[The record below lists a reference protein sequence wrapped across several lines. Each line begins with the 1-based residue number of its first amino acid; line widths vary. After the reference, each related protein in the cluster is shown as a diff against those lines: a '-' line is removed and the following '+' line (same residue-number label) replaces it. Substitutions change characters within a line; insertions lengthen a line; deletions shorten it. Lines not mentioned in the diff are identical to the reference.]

1 MVEQTLGRKDVGEP
15 GSGARHQCL
24 PPEVRLEEEDDDER
38 LGAMRDCVGKTVRKL
53 DLLEEYIHVSS

>member
-1 MVEQTLGRKDVGEP
+1 
-15 GSGARHQCL
+15 
-24 PPEVRLEEEDDDER
+24 LEEEDDDER